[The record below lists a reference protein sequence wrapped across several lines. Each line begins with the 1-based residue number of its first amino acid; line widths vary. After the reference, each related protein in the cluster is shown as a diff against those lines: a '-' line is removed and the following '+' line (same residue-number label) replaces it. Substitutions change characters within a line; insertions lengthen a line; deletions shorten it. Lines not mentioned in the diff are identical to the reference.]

1 MTNIF
6 RLAIFKKYSLE
17 ILFGTSL
24 SIILFDRF
32 RWSERIGLGEILLGI
47 SLYISILLI
56 SFNFQNTRIR
66 NIGDKWTLLLIL
78 FFFVCMLPITLINYF
93 YFSIY
98 GSALMG
104 LAAYLICFSFLL
116 TISFLNLNYNL
127 IGLVTVFLVIFF
139 SFLFMG
145 DLDAWYG
152 TTRLRY
158 TASSDNPNRLAI
170 YLLSCLAIISQSSAR
185 SVYKFLS
192 FITICGLTYLTLSD
206 SSFLG
211 IAALFLSY
219 ILFTAYH
226 SKYIF
231 PFFLLIGFLFS
242 LFIFSNFDALY
253 RFFIDLWNE
262 ASVSDYRFNLMLN
275 GIPAWT
281 ANPASIILGNGSG
294 VFSGFA
300 GPYQGWEAHATP
312 IDLLSIGGIIL
323 FSLFYVPIVF
333 SIYQFQKHG
342 KFFAASALIALV
354 ILLTFN
360 YAGRH
365 PIVWFVV
372 YISLMNSIK
381 LRNNYKKL
389 RTY

>member
-66 NIGDKWTLLLIL
+66 NIGDTWTLLLIL

-127 IGLVTVFLVIFF
+127 IGLVTVFLIIFF

-158 TASSDNPNRLAI
+158 TAASDNPNRLAI
-170 YLLSCLAIISQSSAR
+170 YMLTSLVIISQASIQ
-185 SVYKFLS
+185 SVYKFLML
-192 FITICGLTYLTLSD
+192 IIICALTYLTLSD
-206 SSFLG
+206 ASMLG
-211 IAALFLSY
+211 IVAMIFSYIIFIAYRSKYLSPFLFLM
-219 ILFTAYH
+219 A
-226 SKYIF
+226 
-231 PFFLLIGFLFS
+231 FLFITFVF
-242 LFIFSNFDALY
+242 LNFDDIYKFA
-253 RFFIDLWNE
+253 IDLWYG
-262 ASVSDYRFNLMLN
+262 ASVGDYRFNLMLN
-275 GIPAWT
+275 GLSAWT
-281 ANPASIILGNGSG
+281 RDPVSMIIGNGSG
-294 VFSGFA
+294 VFSGVSR
-300 GPYQGWEAHATP
+300 PYEGWESHSTP
-312 IDLLSIGGIIL
+312 IDLLSIGGIIG
-323 FSLFYVPIVF
+323 FSLFYIPIVF
-333 SIYQFQKHG
+333 SIYQFQQHG
-342 KFFAASALIALV
+342 ENFAASALIGLV
-354 ILLTFN
+354 IFLTFI

-372 YISLMNSIK
+372 YISFMNSIK
-381 LRNNYKKL
+381 LYNNYKKS
-389 RTY
+389 RIY

>member
-1 MTNIF
+1 MF
-6 RLAIFKKYSLE
+6 HLAAPKRYVLE
-17 ILFGTSL
+17 ILFGIAL
-24 SIILFDRF
+24 AMILFDRF
-32 RWSERIGLGEILLGI
+32 RWEDRIGLGEVLLAI

-56 SFNFQNTRIR
+56 SFNFQNIRIR
-66 NIGDKWTLLLIL
+66 NIGDIWALLLIL
-78 FFFVCMLPITLINYF
+78 FFFICMLPITLVNHFHY
-93 YFSIY
+93 SIF
-98 GSALMG
+98 GTSLIG
-104 LAAYLICFSFLL
+104 LLAYLICFSFLFF
-116 TISFLNLNYNL
+116 ISLLNLNYHL
-127 IGLVTVFLVIFF
+127 IGRVTVLLVILF
-139 SFLFMG
+139 SFLYMADG
-145 DLDAWYG
+145 DSWRG
-152 TTRLRY
+152 TTTFRY

-242 LFIFSNFDALY
+242 LFIFSNFDAIY

>member
-1 MTNIF
+1 MF
-6 RLAIFKKYSLE
+6 HLAAPKRYVLE
-17 ILFGTSL
+17 ILFGIAL
-24 SIILFDRF
+24 AMILFDRF
-32 RWSERIGLGEILLGI
+32 RWEDRIGLGEVLLAI

-56 SFNFQNTRIR
+56 SFNFQNIRIR
-66 NIGDKWTLLLIL
+66 NIGDIWALLLIL
-78 FFFVCMLPITLINYF
+78 FFFICMLPITLVNHFHY
-93 YFSIY
+93 SIF
-98 GSALMG
+98 GTSLIG
-104 LAAYLICFSFLL
+104 LLAYLICFSFLFF
-116 TISFLNLNYNL
+116 ISLLNLNYHL
-127 IGLVTVFLVIFF
+127 IGRVTVLLVILF
-139 SFLFMG
+139 SFLYMA
-145 DLDAWYG
+145 DADSWRG
-152 TTRLRY
+152 TTTFRY

-242 LFIFSNFDALY
+242 LFIFSNFDATY

-333 SIYQFQKHG
+333 SIHQFQKHG